1 MSQDFKYNYNYSLN
15 EEYPLIWDELPE
27 RIRLS
32 NGNTRTDK
40 ENFTEDELKDEQTQ
54 TDAPQEIPEFEL
66 KWHDDA
72 LQKVMRIPISFIRN
86 MAVKRIEQEV
96 RKNEGPNKEVSMEL
110 FEKYR
115 FSF

>member
-40 ENFTEDELKDEQTQ
+40 ENFTEDELKDAGYVF
-54 TDAPQEIPEFEL
+54 TDIYPNYNDETHKCVWNKTEWKLIEL
-66 KWHDDA
+66 TD
-72 LQKVMRIPISFIRN
+72 R
-86 MAVKRIEQEV
+86 
-96 RKNEGPNKEVSMEL
+96 
-110 FEKYR
+110 EKYIIR
-115 FSF
+115 PDLAPKYDGPVDNIDSVDD

>member
-1 MSQDFKYNYNYSLN
+1 MEA
-15 EEYPLIWDELPE
+15 EE
-27 RIRLS
+27 
-32 NGNTRTDK
+32 
-40 ENFTEDELKDEQTQ
+40 ELKEEKTQ
-54 TDAPQEIPEFEL
+54 ADVPQDIPEFEL
-66 KWHDDA
+66 KWDDDA

-96 RKNEGPNKEVSMEL
+96 TKEGLNKVVTMEL

>member
-1 MSQDFKYNYNYSLN
+1 METHEFANPPSRKSYRRRESSKQAMGI
-15 EEYPLIWDELPE
+15 EV
-27 RIRLS
+27 
-32 NGNTRTDK
+32 
-40 ENFTEDELKDEQTQ
+40 TEDELKDEQTQ
-54 TDAPQEIPEFEL
+54 TDAPQEAPEFEL